1 MERGGE
7 KSPPAGRSGLGQP
20 SSSAVRPGTP
30 ARGSERPGP
39 FGAGSP
45 IEVPRPALGARAPR
59 KESPFKTKGNL
70 YQGTI
75 AFFQHNCPGGFA
87 ALVQAAEDPHL
98 REFLS
103 QSFLTGGMY
112 EVMLVPE
119 LIELEARVMRLEL
132 GKYLDK
138 RTRWQADRDIG
149 GVYRMLLKLASPE
162 TVAARLPKVM
172 TQTFNFGR
180 PTTVEVGPR
189 HFSTEMAGVPA
200 PLRYWLETCI
210 AIYVETALAMAGAKN
225 PMVRVLPSK
234 PEAPLQGY
242 PLVTLRFDARW
253 DV

>member
-1 MERGGE
+1 MTA
-7 KSPPAGRSGLGQP
+7 PAPLAPQ
-20 SSSAVRPGTP
+20 AN
-30 ARGSERPGP
+30 
-39 FGAGSP
+39 
-45 IEVPRPALGARAPR
+45 RAPR

-87 ALVQAAEDPHL
+87 ALVQAAEDPQL
-98 REFLS
+98 KDFLS

-189 HFSTEMAGVPA
+189 HFTTEMAGVPV

-210 AIYVETALAMAGAKN
+210 AIYVETALAMAGAKH
-225 PMVRVLPSK
+225 PIVRVLPAK
-234 PEAPLQGY
+234 PEAPMQGY